1 MKSEEK
7 STELLLT
14 VTGPDRPGITSE
26 LTHILAIND
35 VPLLDV
41 EQVVVRGRL
50 TLCLLVQMD
59 AENSIL
65 KDLLFKAKALGQA
78 LDFRVLDDSDY
89 KTQDSLTRR
98 FAITLLGDPVSAK
111 AVHALARILASQKA
125 NIDWIRRLSE
135 GELSS
140 LEVLITLPD
149 AERNAEFL
157 KQELMRELGEFD
169 IDVALQRETLTRRS
183 KRLVVF
189 DMDSTLIP
197 VEVIDEIAKLHDVG
211 HQVSAI
217 THEAMHGRFDF
228 SESLRRRVAMLK
240 GLNKDRVDELANN
253 LTLNEGAQ
261 DLMRVL
267 KGLGYKVGII
277 SGGFN
282 FAAEHLKERL
292 GLDFAY
298 ANKLEIIDGVL
309 SGRVHE
315 PIIDAN
321 MKAQLLIDIARRH
334 NIPLEQ
340 TIAIG
345 DGANDALM
353 LAKAGLGIAFHAK
366 PQLKK
371 VAATSVSSGGLERIL
386 YLLGMSGKD
395 VEEFLRDG
403 ELNKAQ

>member
-1 MKSEEK
+1 VKSEEK
-7 STELLLT
+7 SMELLLT

-59 AENSIL
+59 TENSIL
-65 KDLLFKAKALGQA
+65 KDLLFRAKALGQD
-78 LDFRVLDDSDY
+78 LDFRVLDSDHT
-89 KTQDSLTRR
+89 TQNNQTRR

-111 AVHALARILASQKA
+111 AVHALARILASHKA

-149 AERNAEFL
+149 AEPNAEFL
-157 KQELMRELGEFD
+157 KQELMSELSEFD

-197 VEVIDEIAKLHDVG
+197 VEVIDEMAKLHDVG
-211 HQVSAI
+211 GEVSAI

-228 SESLRRRVAMLK
+228 SESLRKRVALLK
-240 GLNKDRVDELANN
+240 GLSKERVDALANK
-253 LTLNEGAQ
+253 LALNEGAE

-267 KGLGYKVGII
+267 KGLGYKIGII

-298 ANKLEIIDGVL
+298 ANKLEVIDGLL
-309 SGRVHE
+309 SGHVHE
-315 PIIDAN
+315 PIIDAS
-321 MKAQLLIDIARRH
+321 MKAQLLIDIARCH

-395 VEEFLRDG
+395 VEEFLS
-403 ELNKAQ
+403 ELNIVT

>member
-1 MKSEEK
+1 MKSPEK
-7 STELLLT
+7 SMELLLT

-59 AENSIL
+59 CENSIL
-65 KDLLFKAKALGQA
+65 KDLLFRAKALGQD
-78 LDFRVLDDSDY
+78 LDFRVLDDHENNNP
-89 KTQDSLTRR
+89 KNQARR
-98 FAITLLGDPVSAK
+98 FAITLLGDPVSSR
-111 AVHALARILASQKA
+111 AVHALAGILARQKA

-149 AERNAEFL
+149 ADRNAEIL
-157 KQELMRELGEFD
+157 KQELMSELSVFD
-169 IDVALQRETLTRRS
+169 VDVALQRETLTRRS

-197 VEVIDEIAKLHDVG
+197 IEVIDEMAKLHDVG
-211 HQVSAI
+211 KQVSDI
-217 THEAMHGRFDF
+217 TNEAMHGRFDF
-228 SESLRRRVAMLK
+228 SESLRKRVHMLK
-240 GLNKDRVDELANN
+240 GLAKARVDELAYNLVLNN
-253 LTLNEGAQ
+253 GAE

-267 KGLGYKVGII
+267 KGLGYKIGII

-282 FAAEHLKERL
+282 IAAEHLKQRF

-298 ANKLEIIDGVL
+298 ANELEVIDGVL
-309 SGRVHE
+309 TGRVHE
-315 PIIDAN
+315 PIIDAA
-321 MKAQLLIDIARRH
+321 MKARLLIEVAARE

-345 DGANDALM
+345 DGANDAMM

-395 VEEFLRDG
+395 VEEFLR
-403 ELNKAQ
+403 EKNM